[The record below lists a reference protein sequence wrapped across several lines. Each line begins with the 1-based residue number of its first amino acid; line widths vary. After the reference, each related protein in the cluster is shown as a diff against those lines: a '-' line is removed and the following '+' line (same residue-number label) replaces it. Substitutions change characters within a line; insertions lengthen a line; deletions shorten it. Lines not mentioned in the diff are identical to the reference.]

1 MQICLRIFNGGISRL
16 KHHLSRLPS
25 KGVNPCSKVKD
36 DVTEKVRAILASK
49 VNRKE
54 IHIPKKRKQYELKSP
69 IIDTILPN
77 RSLMDLETPIPV
89 TNFFPNVTQ
98 STPSNLSD
106 EENAERSIALFFFE
120 NKLDFSV
127 AHFQDSHDDEKD
139 TRSSQEYLNDLEEEY
154 QERALLAKSKRFFK
168 KGSQRFS
175 SAKASDGTICHKCGR
190 KGHFARDYFFK
201 TSVSSYSLHFQK
213 HQTTIFSPSRQKP
226 KLRPN
231 KDFEEKYNKVK
242 AKLALLSSGTS
253 SKSSMVK
260 NKGLIAEAYEWD
272 EEDVSSDDTDITEVK
287 VLMALADNE
296 NHINTEIFKENKNLR
311 KELKELTAITE
322 TWLNNSNKVNQC
334 ISEQIPSQKK
344 RILGLDQLNEDPS
357 SSGQT
362 NLVFVKS
369 STKDTKVSIPGV
381 ERPSFSEAGGFTLLN
396 HDTGIILLA
405 KSQVTI
411 IDASVTITDSS
422 ATEYDSA
429 DESSVCSTPLPL
441 LEKLAGV
448 EPISG
453 PKTIKSILK
462 PNSTFKPETLKGDT
476 INEPSSTPAKDNKN
490 VSASKRNSTPTGKL
504 MNVNIEDGIP
514 LFVLMKELN
523 SDIRKPICF
532 TKVAFVNGLK
542 YNLVNIS
549 QLCDAKYIIQFDE
562 KRGTIFNSKKEVVM
576 IAPRVRD
583 VYVLDMTSSA

>member
-1 MQICLRIFNGGISRL
+1 
-16 KHHLSRLPS
+16 
-25 KGVNPCSKVKD
+25 
-36 DVTEKVRAILASK
+36 
-49 VNRKE
+49 
-54 IHIPKKRKQYELKSP
+54 
-69 IIDTILPN
+69 
-77 RSLMDLETPIPV
+77 
-89 TNFFPNVTQ
+89 
-98 STPSNLSD
+98 
-106 EENAERSIALFFFE
+106 
-120 NKLDFSV
+120 
-127 AHFQDSHDDEKD
+127 
-139 TRSSQEYLNDLEEEY
+139 
-154 QERALLAKSKRFFK
+154 
-168 KGSQRFS
+168 
-175 SAKASDGTICHKCGR
+175 
-190 KGHFARDYFFK
+190 
-201 TSVSSYSLHFQK
+201 
-213 HQTTIFSPSRQKP
+213 
-226 KLRPN
+226 
-231 KDFEEKYNKVK
+231 
-242 AKLALLSSGTS
+242 TS
-253 SKSSMVK
+253 SKSSIVK
-260 NKGLIAEAYEWD
+260 NKGLVVESYEWD
-272 EEDVSSDDTDITEVK
+272 EEDVSSDDTNMTEVK
-287 VLMALADNE
+287 VLMALADDE
-296 NHINTEIFKENKNLR
+296 NVGLAKRVLEMHINTEIFKENKNLR

-523 SDIRKPICF
+523 VLKLQISKNQSSYSRNNKPQQIPQN
-532 TKVAFVNGLK
+532 ALQNK
-542 YNLVNIS
+542 Y
-549 QLCDAKYIIQFDE
+549 K
-562 KRGTIFNSKKEVVM
+562 T
-576 IAPRVRD
+576 
-583 VYVLDMTSSA
+583 